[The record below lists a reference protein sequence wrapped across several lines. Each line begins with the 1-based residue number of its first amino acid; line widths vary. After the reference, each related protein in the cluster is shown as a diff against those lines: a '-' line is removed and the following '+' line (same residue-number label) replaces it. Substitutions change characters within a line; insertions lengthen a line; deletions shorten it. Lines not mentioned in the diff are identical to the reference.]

1 MRSSLLYG
9 AYLAGSAFAVAG
21 SGLHHKICH
30 VLGGRYDL
38 PHAQMHAIVL
48 PYVLAFN
55 TPGAPEAAGRIGRAL
70 AASGATPAVS
80 GLAPSAPGRP
90 PAGALRDLATRLG
103 IPAGLRDIG
112 LREDQLAEAAEL
124 IEPTVPP
131 DNPVPVGAAVLR
143 RLLHAAWAGQPPADP
158 S

>member
-1 MRSSLLYG
+1 
-9 AYLAGSAFAVAG
+9 
-21 SGLHHKICH
+21 
-30 VLGGRYDL
+30 
-38 PHAQMHAIVL
+38 VL

-70 AASGATPAVS
+70 TASGATPAASGATPAAS
-80 GLAPSAPGRP
+80 GLAPSAPGRTP
-90 PAGALRDLATRLG
+90 AEPGPTPAGLDPTPAGPDRTPAGALRGLATRLG

-124 IEPTVPP
+124 IEPAVPP
-131 DNPVPVGAAVLR
+131 DNPVPAGAAALR